1 MEELFGQ
8 EFLRE
13 LPALRFAGRAAQGST
28 QAGLRKSRAKGS
40 SVEFS
45 DFREYLPGDDIRR
58 LDWNAYARLGKLYMK
73 LYMEEREGIFSIYLD
88 LSPSMNYGAEPK
100 ARQVLRMAA
109 VFSYMALQNQ
119 DRVRLCL
126 TGCSGRIDQPQRQ
139 SFHGSAAFSKVL
151 TYLSEIEKCR
161 QESLT
166 QKPDVVKKTGK
177 EKEGEKESALWEVLH
192 RFPPDLGGT
201 TILLSDFMPED
212 ITEEVKYLRLFR
224 KQTVLLFQ
232 ILAEEELHPLF
243 AGTNQLLDMEDGE
256 QIRITLTAG
265 LLRSYQKELTALRQ
279 KLERLAERYQCYYQ
293 QVSGKEP
300 VAAFLKPGMNRYW
313 QHR

>member
-8 EFLRE
+8 EFLKE
-13 LPALRFAGRAAQGST
+13 LPALRFAGRAAQGAA
-28 QAGLRKSRAKGS
+28 QAGLRKSQAKGS

-73 LYMEEREGIFSIYLD
+73 LYMEEREGIFSLYLD
-88 LSPSMNYGAEPK
+88 LSPSMNYGTEPK
-100 ARQVLRMAA
+100 ARHMLRMAA
-109 VFSYMALQNQ
+109 VLSYMALQNQ
-119 DRVRLCL
+119 DRVRICL
-126 TGCSGRIDQPQRQ
+126 AGLSGETALPQRQ
-139 SFHGSAAFSKVL
+139 SFHGSAAFSKLLV
-151 TYLSEIEKCR
+151 YL
-161 QESLT
+161 QEVERIRLADRAERKRVAS
-166 QKPDVVKKTGK
+166 
-177 EKEGEKESALWEVLH
+177 GEAALWEVLH

-243 AGTNQLLDMEDGE
+243 AGTNQLLDMENSG
-256 QIRITLTAG
+256 QMRITLTPG
-265 LLRSYQKELTALRQ
+265 LLRSYQTELDGLRQ
-279 KLERLAERYQCYYQ
+279 RLERLSARYQCHYQ
-293 QVSGKEP
+293 QVSSGEP
-300 VAAFLKPGMNRYW
+300 VTAFLRQGMNRYW